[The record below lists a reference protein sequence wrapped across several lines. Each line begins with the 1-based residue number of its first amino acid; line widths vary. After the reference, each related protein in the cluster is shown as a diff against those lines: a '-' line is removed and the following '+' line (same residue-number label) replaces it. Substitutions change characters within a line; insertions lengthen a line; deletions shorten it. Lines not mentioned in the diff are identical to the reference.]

1 MRKRIKLVTVLIVAI
16 TIVVCALLWINQLDD
31 EIAGLKKDLK
41 QAEVELRKAE
51 QEVGG
56 AKTEIEN
63 MNKPSY
69 VISRARE
76 LGYLM
81 PGEIRFVVVNPEVLM
96 DNPEDAIVEEL
107 LQQ

>member
-81 PGEIRFVVVNPEVLM
+81 PGEIRFVVVNPEVLT